1 MYHEDINM
9 YFLAS
14 IHVFGDFKINVNI
27 LEKITNLSFE
37 KIIFVV

>member
-1 MYHEDINM
+1 MYHEDINI

-27 LEKITNLSFE
+27 LERKSQICHL
-37 KIIFVV
+37 KK